1 MGPVKNSNGVID
13 MMISGLKLKNFRI
26 ILIILSAF
34 FACSISSCATRQDV
48 IYLSKQINNL
58 KNRIDQLTLEQN
70 KKLDSTLLPLM
81 EFQSNITPMI
91 ESMEADIRLLRG
103 DIESLDHRSNEIE
116 KNIKTFETKK
126 IKNTDEINID
136 DTNIITTNNDH
147 KPIMNFKKFPEDKY
161 AEAKELYDKGLY
173 KESKKAFEDFMGY
186 YPEDKLTG
194 NSQFWI
200 SEIYFKEGDY
210 KKSIFEYQ
218 KLMDNFKGHPKVP
231 SAYLKQGLAYYK
243 IGDSFTGKLI
253 LEKLIKLFP
262 GTEQANTAKN
272 KLKD

>member
-1 MGPVKNSNGVID
+1 MGPVKNSNGVIG

-26 ILIILSAF
+26 ILIILSVF
-34 FACSISSCATRQDV
+34 FACSVSSCATRQDV
-48 IYLSKQINNL
+48 IYLNKQINNL

-116 KNIKTFETKK
+116 KNIKTFEIKK

-200 SEIYFKEGDY
+200 AEIYFKEGDY

-243 IGDSFTGKLI
+243 IDDSFTGKLI